1 MAAALATAGEHRK
14 ALEEAERMEQE
25 FLSLMTGQRM
35 REEEREDRGELDVSI
50 YVQETNVH
58 ENSRA

>member
-25 FLSLMTGQRM
+25 FLSLMTGQRPRDEE
-35 REEEREDRGELDVSI
+35 REEEGELDVSI
-50 YVQETNVH
+50 DTQETNVYG
-58 ENSRA
+58 NLRA